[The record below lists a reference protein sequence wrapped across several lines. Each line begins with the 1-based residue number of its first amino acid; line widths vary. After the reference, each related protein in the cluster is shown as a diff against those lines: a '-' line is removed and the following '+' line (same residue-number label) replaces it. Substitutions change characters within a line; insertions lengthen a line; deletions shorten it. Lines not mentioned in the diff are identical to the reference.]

1 MFIPPMSGL
10 GMIGCLFKQI
20 IKLGGLIGGSPK
32 LNATTT
38 PDFFT
43 AQEASHPGLTSLSR
57 CLNIWT
63 VEQKALIRGGYPL
76 VI

>member
-1 MFIPPMSGL
+1 MSGL

-32 LNATTT
+32 LNGAT

-43 AQEASHPGLTSLSR
+43 AQRASHPGQDFVSLSQHLD
-57 CLNIWT
+57 C
-63 VEQKALIRGGYPL
+63 EQKALMIRGG
-76 VI
+76 